1 VDPERTEAQA
11 EALLATRRILAR
23 LKLELLETGEDLAGE
38 LTEEDRQLLAHD
50 TEWRA
55 EDDLRIFAEW
65 HGALG
70 TDPGGSAT
78 GDGGEASR
86 RVSASL
92 TLVLHRLP
100 IILRDTRKDLGPK
113 EEETRP
119 TTNKRNGKE
128 KESQETKEHT
138 ERTKA
143 NEEQQTTGGP
153 QKYCG
158 VQYYAKDRR

>member
-11 EALLATRRILAR
+11 EA
-23 LKLELLETGEDLAGE
+23 
-38 LTEEDRQLLAHD
+38 
-50 TEWRA
+50 
-55 EDDLRIFAEW
+55 
-65 HGALG
+65 
-70 TDPGGSAT
+70 
-78 GDGGEASR
+78 
-86 RVSASL
+86 L

-100 IILRDTRKDLGPK
+100 IILRDARKDLGPK

-119 TTNKRNGKE
+119 TTNKRNGRE